1 VTGSTGAVTYS
12 YVGIGGTTYPTNANR
27 PTNAGSYMVTATVA
41 ADSNYNSAS
50 STATAF
56 SIGKAN
62 PTAMLAVS
70 NSSVPYDGTAKS
82 ATINITTSSV
92 QGAVHSIL
100 TGGAATQ
107 TAAGIYAVTANFVPD
122 DNTNYNTLSE
132 LAAGTFAI
140 GGTTI
145 PVINR
150 SFETEYGSHTD
161 KTSNWV
167 KLNTWSLENTST
179 GSVPIVEAF
188 SSSTDSGSKFTRF
201 TFNDAGAEQNLK
213 TTVSAGA
220 TLSVTF
226 NLGVRLNPGGSW
238 AINGSNVKGNA
249 YFLVGGTYYKMPYDL
264 TGRAAGV
271 WYPFT
276 FTTTITNS
284 GNLSIG
290 FQNLNINNT
299 YYTSLDGV
307 SDVIA
312 IPAVVSYAAWAATN
326 SVTGGMSDDSN
337 HDGVSNGIAY
347 FMGLT
352 GSASMPGPGAG
363 RKVTWTNGGNI
374 PSSAYG
380 SKFVVQTSTDLVTW
394 TPVAGVDPNL
404 SNTAG
409 SVSYTLPPS
418 AGQLFVRLVVM
429 AN

>member
-1 VTGSTGAVTYS
+1 
-12 YVGIGGTTYPTNANR
+12 
-27 PTNAGSYMVTATVA
+27 
-41 ADSNYNSAS
+41 
-50 STATAF
+50 
-56 SIGKAN
+56 
-62 PTAMLAVS
+62 
-70 NSSVPYDGTAKS
+70 
-82 ATINITTSSV
+82 
-92 QGAVHSIL
+92 
-100 TGGAATQ
+100 
-107 TAAGIYAVTANFVPD
+107 VTANFVPD

-161 KTSNWV
+161 KTTNWV
-167 KLNTWSLENTST
+167 KLNTWSLESPPI
-179 GSVPIVEAF
+179 GSVPIDGAF
-188 SSSTDSGSKFTRF
+188 SSPADDGSKFTRF
-201 TFNDAGAEQNLK
+201 TFNDGGVEQNLK

-226 NLGVRLNPGGSW
+226 NLGVRLNPSW
-238 AINGSNVKGNA
+238 VISGANVKGNA

-290 FQNLNINNT
+290 FQNLNVNNT

-326 SVTGGMSDDSN
+326 SVTGGISDDSN

-352 GSASMPGPGAG
+352 GSASMPGPGTG

-404 SNTAG
+404 SNTTG

-418 AGQLFVRLVVM
+418 AGKLFVRLVVTP
-429 AN
+429 N